1 MFYTV
6 QVGISCHLLLFPTHN
21 NVHPFM
27 NSVFCFLK
35 SYPQE
40 STLNNI
46 PTAAKSSDLPFF
58 PGPHYK
64 ESRRVKYSE
73 QTFGLSIVLTALLA
87 LVIGFALGL
96 LASKG
101 CCQEQKLDGA
111 MANEIY
117 DKTLNFTK

>member
-46 PTAAKSSDLPFF
+46 PTAAKSLDLPFF

-64 ESRRVKYSE
+64 ESRRDRRYSE

-96 LASKG
+96 LTSKS
-101 CCQEQKLDGA
+101 CCQEPKQQV
-111 MANEIY
+111 NEIY

>member
-1 MFYTV
+1 
-6 QVGISCHLLLFPTHN
+6 
-21 NVHPFM
+21 M

-46 PTAAKSSDLPFF
+46 PTVFRGKIFRSAFF